1 MLCQKLDKE
10 GLNII
15 HETMQFLI
23 VNVDNLLEAIATTL
37 PSAMQ
42 TCLRRND
49 QGRIVHGACH
59 KKASI
64 GLRSR

>member
-49 QGRIVHGACH
+49 QGAHRA
-59 KKASI
+59 
-64 GLRSR
+64 